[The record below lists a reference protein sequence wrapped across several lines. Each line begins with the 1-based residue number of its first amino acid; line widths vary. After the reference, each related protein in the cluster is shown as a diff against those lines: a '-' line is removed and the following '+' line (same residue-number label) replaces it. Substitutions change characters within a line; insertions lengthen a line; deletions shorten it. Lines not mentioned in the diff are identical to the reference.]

1 MTNESVILRSVRWL
15 LGPHPERGA
24 AHRIVYDAQCE
35 TCEESADT
43 SIGSRVGPEVWA
55 LTHTGR
61 HPDHRTFIATQR
73 TVWLATPAKG
83 RGGRDLGDVE
93 TLTERTRDGAG
104 PKSLRQQRADW
115 NHRVRDW
122 ANLNGFF
129 VSAGGSLPHLIVS
142 HYLSVHP
149 DDPPPEA
156 T

>member
-1 MTNESVILRSVRWL
+1 MTNKSILLRSVRWL
-15 LGPHPERGA
+15 LSPDPERGA
-24 AHRIVYDAQCE
+24 THRIVYDAQCE

-43 SIGSRVGPEVWA
+43 SIGSRVAPEVWA

-73 TVWLATPAKG
+73 TVWRAAPATG

-93 TLTERTRDGAG
+93 TLIERTRDGAG
-104 PKSLRQQRADW
+104 PKSVRHQRADW
-115 NHRVRDW
+115 NRRVRDW
-122 ANLNGFF
+122 ANLHGFF
-129 VSAGGSLPHLIVS
+129 VSAGGSIPHSIVA
-142 HYLSVHP
+142 HYLSVHR